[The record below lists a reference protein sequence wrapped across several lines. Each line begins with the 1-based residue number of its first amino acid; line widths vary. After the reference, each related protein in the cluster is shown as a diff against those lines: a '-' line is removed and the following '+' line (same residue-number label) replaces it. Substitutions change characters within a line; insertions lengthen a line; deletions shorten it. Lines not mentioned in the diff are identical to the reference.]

1 MHLLKLIILTFFVI
15 SSSFCN
21 ELNLTLEEKEYLKN
35 NQPIKLHNEMNWP
48 PYNFNENGVPKGFSI
63 DYMNLLAKKVGM
75 EIEYIHNKTW
85 NEFMEML
92 KNNEID
98 SIINISKNQERSKY
112 FNFTSVFHTAANAIY
127 VQNGNEHI
135 DTLKKL
141 EGKTI
146 VMPKGFFAQQLLAK
160 HYPNIKQIL
169 VKDSLEALRM
179 LSLGKAD
186 ATVGKKNVLDYII
199 SNRNISGVIATNYVD
214 DNRLVSLVRMAT
226 NKDNK
231 HLNSILEKGQKAIS
245 DEEILTLKRKWFG
258 SNNLHELNN
267 ILTYDEKM
275 YLKNKNTIKMCNIP
289 DLIPIEFYE
298 DNKIKGITIDTLKLV
313 ENRLNTKF
321 ESILVENFNEAIKNL
336 QNGTCDIIPSVS
348 KSDEL
353 VEFSTLTSP
362 VLNYKYAI
370 ITQKGKPVVQ
380 NIEEVITKTMAKK
393 STDQLLKLLKSNYPD
408 IQIKETKSDYET
420 LEAVN
425 SGKVYF
431 AIEALP
437 IASYY
442 MSRYA
447 LNDIFIS
454 RYTNMP
460 FTTSI
465 AVSNSEKNLL
475 NILNKALST
484 ISEDEHTKIFNK
496 WTNMPIKEEFDYSL
510 LWKVFG
516 VVFIIFLILSYRQVI
531 LDKHNQKL
539 QLANNEIE
547 KKTKELA
554 KQKEL
559 FEKIYS
565 KSADGVLLIKNEAIV
580 DCNEASLNILNIFKD
595 DLLGKKIEDISP
607 KKQFNG
613 LNSKELAKIKIQE
626 ALNKGIC
633 SFEWIHKTKK
643 QNKSSWIEIVL
654 TSIEID
660 NEPVIHAVIRDIN
673 KRKKMES
680 DLEILTLKLEDK
692 IKQEMKKNQ
701 EKTTQLI
708 QQSRLA
714 QMGEMISM
722 IAHQWKQPL
731 TAISATTNNLLLK
744 QLLNNPITKEELK
757 NELEL
762 INDYSQHLSST
773 IDDFRDFFKR
783 DKEKEITTLED
794 LIGKSINIIKTSF
807 DSKDIILTTKFKYNK
822 KIEIYATEVQQVI
835 LNLLKNAED
844 ILIDKNITEKRVKI
858 STYEDNKYAIIEVS
872 DNGGGIEPQILGKIF
887 DPYFTTKKSK
897 EGSGLGLY
905 MSKTIINEHCNGLL
919 KVENAHEGAIFKI
932 YLPKKDFI

>member
-1 MHLLKLIILTFFVI
+1 
-15 SSSFCN
+15 
-21 ELNLTLEEKEYLKN
+21 
-35 NQPIKLHNEMNWP
+35 
-48 PYNFNENGVPKGFSI
+48 
-63 DYMNLLAKKVGM
+63 
-75 EIEYIHNKTW
+75 
-85 NEFMEML
+85 
-92 KNNEID
+92 
-98 SIINISKNQERSKY
+98 
-112 FNFTSVFHTAANAIY
+112 
-127 VQNGNEHI
+127 
-135 DTLKKL
+135 
-141 EGKTI
+141 
-146 VMPKGFFAQQLLAK
+146 
-160 HYPNIKQIL
+160 
-169 VKDSLEALRM
+169 
-179 LSLGKAD
+179 
-186 ATVGKKNVLDYII
+186 
-199 SNRNISGVIATNYVD
+199 
-214 DNRLVSLVRMAT
+214 
-226 NKDNK
+226 
-231 HLNSILEKGQKAIS
+231 
-245 DEEILTLKRKWFG
+245 
-258 SNNLHELNN
+258 
-267 ILTYDEKM
+267 M

-565 KSADGVLLIKNEAIV
+565 KSADGVLLIKNEVIV
-580 DCNEASLNILNIFKD
+580 DCNEASLNILNITKKK
-595 DLLGKKIEDISP
+595 LLNKSFEDISP
-607 KKQFNG
+607 KKQSNG
-613 LNSKELAKIKIQE
+613 IYSKELSKIRINE

-633 SFEWIHKTKK
+633 SFEWIHLDS
-643 QNKSSWIEIVL
+643 NKNKSWIEVVL

-722 IAHQWKQPL
+722 IAHQWRQPL

-822 KIEIYATEVQQVI
+822 RIEIYATEVQQVI